1 MNSLQKRRIKS
12 VLKYTWPFYLLS
24 ALVLVPSIYFIFIIT
39 HRLPAYKT
47 LTLFVSGDVIDNK
60 KLEKDLLERYK
71 DNNLKEVT
79 TISARPTESIY
90 QTKLSVA
97 GYNTADILIIPVSKL
112 NDLEVYAFG
121 LDLPD
126 ELTNSYY
133 AGYTLY
139 EQKDVHYGIKVDKEK
154 TKEYFTLPSEDC
166 YMILNGNSQNTGE
179 YSNKQIKE
187 HDNALRVVKDWGM

>member
-1 MNSLQKRRIKS
+1 MNSLKKKRIKS

-71 DNNLKEVT
+71 DNSLKEVT
-79 TISARPTESIY
+79 TISARPTENIY

-126 ELTNSYY
+126 ELINSYY
-133 AGYTLY
+133 AGYTFY

-154 TKEYFTLPSEDC
+154 TKEYFTLPNEDC
-166 YMILNGNSQNTGE
+166 YMIINGNSQNIGE